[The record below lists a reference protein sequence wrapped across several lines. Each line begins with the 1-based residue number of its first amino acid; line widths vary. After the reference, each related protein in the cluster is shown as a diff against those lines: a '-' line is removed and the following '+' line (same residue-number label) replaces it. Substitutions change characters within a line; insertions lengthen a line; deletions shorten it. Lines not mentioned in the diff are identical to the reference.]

1 MVPEIV
7 WLNGQNNRRL
17 FTIDTDAFSLYK
29 VNNRVG
35 RAESLD
41 TVSLSY
47 SCPLN
52 VVGTKQ
58 DHDSLRCF
66 ALDHTAE
73 NLLALGFSNGR
84 INITKADVDSAAKFS
99 RGEDIRDTRDKAAQ
113 RNIFCL
119 AWHPGDNTKLCS
131 AYERGRG
138 SDHTLVVYDINRHQ
152 QTASRVIPV
161 SNFEDSYLSHQS
173 LKSGFQ
179 IVVNVTSPQFGIT
192 SEPTVGYLFACH
204 SRNTVSVFDR
214 RLPTHPIHEILVG
227 SDTQIINK
235 LTWRRNRPF
244 HMTCVNKDSSNLVCL
259 PISPKSASYLEK
271 NGLNSEAVRQNI
283 EIVAREFSYVPLYY
297 STPDCNKVVSF
308 DWHPQSMNRI
318 ALLVGSTT
326 QQPPTKNIQI
336 VQISH
341 NADSSISANGDI
353 AFSHSNSL
361 DIAEKV
367 PPKESGRISAK
378 HNFAE
383 LSTYFDQPDL
393 AVTMKKRI
401 KRGYGYAVVE
411 SSRKA
416 IDKDPNANDDLKF
429 CWRWID
435 RLYQFDEFQQLY
447 STKFPGITHIIEA
460 GKEKS
465 IPSIKS
471 DDVTYRNR
479 IFTNERRDTILKIC
493 GWPPFDDVLDR
504 TACKLM
510 FDELM
515 QRGTVQSQSRAAAL
529 AVFAVQGANC
539 KQYLHRLCEFT
550 QSPEFIDNNDPDF
563 TDKWRKMAHVVKD
576 VLYNF
581 NGIKVPDYEQICSEV
596 DDGYL
601 LAIIRFLARREGYNI
616 TYNAIISLE
625 GIELE
630 DKLAFA
636 AIHMDD
642 DILKD
647 MALNRLLRE
656 LEMEGRP
663 LSALLITGL
672 DDNRECHD
680 MIQRYIDVT
689 RDIQTASI
697 LLVIGNCFHGSRF
710 PQNTL
715 GDKISSV
722 LTKAIEAEPFEWR
735 RKNLHCVRDYFELM
749 NNWCFWLPR
758 TFLSS
763 FLRIKNPAVENS
775 PKSISPQA
783 VIACYYCGVP
793 VYPTIMEKVDNLR
806 SSTGNTVLNL
816 PRRGEKTRI
825 MSCPKC
831 RKPLAKCAIC
841 RYHFGS
847 HADSFSSTKH
857 SAIDHWFVWCCHCNH
872 GGHLSHIRDW
882 FQEYKICPVSGCDCH
897 CMERDY
903 RFPEYTES
911 TNELQNR

>member
-7 WLNGQNNRRL
+7 WLNGQNKRRL
-17 FTIDTDAFSLYK
+17 FTLDTEAFCLYK

-35 RAESLD
+35 RSESLD
-41 TVSLSY
+41 TISLSY

-66 ALDHTAE
+66 ALDYTSE

-113 RNIFCL
+113 RNISCL
-119 AWHPGDNTKLCS
+119 AWHPGDNTRLSVSSSRCLRFTDLR
-131 AYERGRG
+131 ER
-138 SDHTLVVYDINRHQ
+138 
-152 QTASRVIPV
+152 
-161 SNFEDSYLSHQS
+161 
-173 LKSGFQ
+173 SGFQ
-179 IVVNVTSPQFGIT
+179 TTVNVASPQFGIT

-204 SRNTVSVFDR
+204 SRSTVSVFDR
-214 RLPTHPIHEILVG
+214 RLLTFPIHEIRVG
-227 SDTQIINK
+227 LDTQIINK

-244 HMTCVNKDSSNLVCL
+244 HITCVNKDSANLICL
-259 PISPKSASYLEK
+259 PISPKSANYLEK

-308 DWHPQSMNRI
+308 DWHPQGIDRI

-326 QQPPTKNIQI
+326 QQSPTKNIQI

-341 NADSSISANGDI
+341 SADSSISANGDI

-361 DIAEKV
+361 NIAEKV
-367 PPKESGRISAK
+367 SPMESGRLSAK

-383 LSTYFDQPDL
+383 LSSYFDQPDL
-393 AVTMKKRI
+393 AIIMKKRI
-401 KRGYGYAVVE
+401 KRGYGYAIIE

-416 IDKDPNANDDLKF
+416 IDEDPYANDDLKF
-429 CWRWID
+429 CWR
-435 RLYQFDEFQQLY
+435 
-447 STKFPGITHIIEA
+447 FPGITHIIKA

-479 IFTNERRDTILKIC
+479 IFTNDRRDTILKIC
-493 GWPPFDDVLDR
+493 GWPPFDDR

-529 AVFAVQGANC
+529 AMFAVQGANC

-550 QSPEFIDNNDPDF
+550 QSAEFIDNNDPDF
-563 TDKWRKMAHVVKD
+563 TDKWRKMAHVVKEVMD
-576 VLYNF
+576 KF
-581 NGIKVPDYEQICSEV
+581 DGIKVPDYEQVS
-596 DDGYL
+596 
-601 LAIIRFLARREGYNI
+601 IIRFLARREGYNI
-616 TYNAIISLE
+616 TYTAIISLE

-642 DILKD
+642 DMLKD

-656 LEMEGRP
+656 LEIEGRP

-715 GDKISSV
+715 GDKISTV
-722 LTKAIEAEPFEWR
+722 LTKAIEAEPYEWR

-763 FLRIKNPAVENS
+763 FLRIKNPAAENS
-775 PKSISPQA
+775 GKSISPQA

-806 SSTGNTVLNL
+806 SSAGNTVLNL

-847 HADSFSSTKH
+847 HADSFSSTKN

-903 RFPEYTES
+903 RFPEYTGS
-911 TNELQNR
+911 TNELQQNR